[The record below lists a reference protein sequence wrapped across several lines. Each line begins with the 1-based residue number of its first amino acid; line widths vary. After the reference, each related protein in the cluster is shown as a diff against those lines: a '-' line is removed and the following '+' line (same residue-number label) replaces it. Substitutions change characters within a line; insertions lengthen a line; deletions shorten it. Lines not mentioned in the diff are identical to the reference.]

1 MSFCKIFDMNII
13 SNTSP
18 IWSRIVITKDR
29 NFFNLLF
36 GYSEQKWKQICRD
49 SLWIFSKKSRT
60 MSTDWI
66 KISKHNRTELLVHNH
81 IFEDIFHHK
90 FGSPIRIHRISTISL
105 GKWRNIFFCVVN
117 SCRRRKEDIFE
128 SNIIHHL
135 KQIDRSEDIVFIIKK
150 WIMTAL
156 SYRLF
161 GSKVDHSEEIM
172 FFKDF
177 FEQISISNISLID
190 WKLMT
195 KQRKK
200 SVLNLIFVCV

>member
-1 MSFCKIFDMNII
+1 
-13 SNTSP
+13 
-18 IWSRIVITKDR
+18 
-29 NFFNLLF
+29 
-36 GYSEQKWKQICRD
+36 
-49 SLWIFSKKSRT
+49 
-60 MSTDWI
+60 
-66 KISKHNRTELLVHNH
+66 
-81 IFEDIFHHK
+81 
-90 FGSPIRIHRISTISL
+90 
-105 GKWRNIFFCVVN
+105 
-117 SCRRRKEDIFE
+117 
-128 SNIIHHL
+128 
-135 KQIDRSEDIVFIIKK
+135 
-150 WIMTAL
+150 MTAL